1 MPNRIVREGIIT
13 SEPVNQLGWPE
24 EVFYRRLLSV
34 VDDYGRF
41 SGNPTLLRAACYP
54 LQIDKVGNRDI
65 GKWLTECVRAGL
77 VKAYTVHRK
86 EYIEVVKFGQQVRAK
101 SSKYPDPPGICVADD
116 THVISTGEQLV
127 ADAHLDVDVF
137 GVANGRSRF
146 LDFWH
151 GYPRKVGKGAAEKA
165 WDKIHPDD
173 SLAEKILAAVSA
185 QQWSP
190 DTRFIPHP
198 STWLNE
204 KRWEDEP
211 FEARKHMVM

>member
-13 SEPVNQLGWPE
+13 SEPVNSLGWPE

-65 GKWLTECVRAGL
+65 AKWLTECVRAGL
-77 VKAYTVHRK
+77 VKAYTVNRK
-86 EYIEVVKFGQQVRAK
+86 EYIEVTKFGQQVRAK
-101 SSKYPDPPGICVADD
+101 SSKYPDPTDTCVADAMQVSS
-116 THVISTGEQLV
+116 TSEQVI

-146 LDFWH
+146 LEFWH
-151 GYPRKVGKGAAEKA
+151 EYPRKVGKGAAEKA
-165 WDKIHPDD
+165 WDHIHPDVV
-173 SLAEKILAAVSA
+173 LADRILAAVASA
-185 QQWSP
+185 QWSNE
-190 DTRFIPHP
+190 TKFIPHP
-198 STWLNE
+198 ATWLNE

-211 FEARKHMVM
+211 SEARKRMVM